1 MSNALPRNGVAVLA
15 RAMFTVGRKVRP
27 LKEEFEHLYE
37 CEPINEAHLQQYK
50 KFVGF
55 TNEPGVPLS
64 YFYLFAQRAQ
74 LCMMMDSRFTYPVP
88 GLVHMANSMQSIG
101 LVDATLPMDLKIT
114 ATQEPVTQTGRL
126 CILFDVIIGQLGMPK
141 VRCTSRYLGKRGNK
155 KDAAKDNVE
164 PQSNLEPLADWA
176 LMQDSGRRYAALSGD
191 YNPLHLWP
199 WSARLFGFKKPIAHG
214 MYSVAKAQARI
225 ETNLGKPVTSLA
237 ATFVMPGSLPGH
249 MQLSVGEKHFRL
261 MSNEQILVL
270 GHFDL
275 G

>member
-1 MSNALPRNGVAVLA
+1 MSNVLPRNGVAVLA
-15 RAMFTVGRKVRP
+15 SAIFTVGRKARP

-37 CEPINEAHLQQYK
+37 CEPINEAHLEQYK

-55 TNEPGVPLS
+55 TNDPGIPLS
-64 YFYLFAQRAQ
+64 YVYLFAQRAQ
-74 LCMMMDSRFTYPVP
+74 LSMMMDSRFTYPVP

-126 CILFDVIIGQLGMPK
+126 CILFKVTIEQLGMPK
-141 VRCTSRYLGKRGNK
+141 VSCTSRYLGKRGNK
-155 KDAAKDNVE
+155 KDAAKDNFE

-176 LMQDSGRRYAALSGD
+176 VPQDTGRRYAALSGD
-191 YNPLHLWP
+191 YNPIHLWP

-214 MYSVAKAQARI
+214 MYSVAKAQALI
-225 ETNLGKPVTSLA
+225 ETSLGKPVTSLD
-237 ATFVMPGSLPGH
+237 ATFVMPASLPSH
-249 MQLSVGEKHFRL
+249 TQLSVGTKDFRL
-261 MSNEQILVL
+261 MSNEQILII

>member
-1 MSNALPRNGVAVLA
+1 MSNFLPRNGVAVLV
-15 RAMFTVGRKVRP
+15 RALFTVGRKARP
-27 LKEEFEHLYE
+27 LKDEFEHRYE

-55 TNEPGVPLS
+55 TNDPGIPLS

-74 LCMMMDSRFTYPVP
+74 LSMMMDSRFTYPVP

-101 LVDATLPMDLKIT
+101 PVDATLPMDLKIT

-126 CILFDVIIGQLGMPK
+126 CILFDVTIGQLGMPK

-164 PQSNLEPLADWA
+164 PQLNLEPIADWA
-176 LMQDSGRRYAALSGD
+176 VPQDTGRRYAALSGD
-191 YNPLHLWP
+191 YNLIHLWP

-214 MYSVAKAQARI
+214 MYSVAKAQALI
-225 ETNLGKPVTSLA
+225 ESSLGKPVTSLE
-237 ATFVMPGSLPGH
+237 ATFVKTAPLPGDVK
-249 MQLSVGEKHFRL
+249 LSVGEKDFRL
-261 MSNEQILVL
+261 TSNEQILVT
-270 GHFDL
+270 GHFDIA
-275 G
+275 